1 MDESLQKLTQEREAV
16 LGDLQIEAKAAAQFI
31 WDEDDEADAGSFAEA
46 PNDPMHPVFA
56 AAFIDAL
63 NGHLRSTGN
72 LLKKA
77 IRGAARSAE
86 GTNVDPFHGIIEVVQ
101 NADDQRATAVR
112 LTLRDGPDG
121 RQLLIVHDGTPVTYR
136 NVAGMMLPYVTT
148 KEDEADQR
156 GRFGIGLKTLRR
168 ISRGLTVHSG
178 PYHFGT
184 GAEVEIRNA
193 EAEASIPDF
202 FDIDTDT
209 LIVLDLENFGEEA
222 FTRWFETWSGD
233 SLIFLE
239 FVRSVT
245 WLREEGGPL
254 IAGTEPSGWRPVETP
269 VALGVALECR
279 DIRSGANLWTVL
291 RAHVPVPADRRRSYK
306 STGATTAISFA
317 SCGEEQLNGLF
328 VGFRTRVPTH
338 LPFAVDAQFDP
349 TSSRENI
356 LEDGWNEWLIESCA
370 SVLAAAGAALLR
382 DDSAQAWKFIPLPG
396 DHVGDE
402 GSGWPREPFEACF
415 ATARSHFA
423 EHAVLCTDAGEL
435 GLDQISYEEAELT
448 HILDPV
454 DTALLAE
461 RPSAVAHS
469 ARDRGER
476 WRSVL
481 DELDISVRVG
491 PAHVLDAIEVGRF
504 ADKLPDWWIETA
516 ATLVNVMA
524 SPDIHGRLLW
534 LCGDG
539 TPAASSAKGTTN
551 RKLFFGSVDH
561 AFADKHGLY
570 CRLHPAFGSARGE
583 AAQAWLAVH
592 ADFSTRTTNEEVLGA
607 FAEKHLDEPVAIDD
621 PTLSEIKALFD
632 PIPDAKALKIGQ
644 LLGRALLLEASN
656 GTRRGPTA
664 LVSPSY
670 AYLPKAI
677 DKDTPNWPNAAAG
690 IEGLLWLSPTYEDR
704 LRTGLG
710 KAKRR
715 QDGIRPRGAK
725 RFLALLGTGTS
736 PRLTH
741 VSNFAPTASQRGE
754 LIRIEAT
761 DIETDVASPDL
772 DALLDIITG
781 ESGGVT
787 VKDRRQRAVWL
798 IRAMARDWEKFST
811 NAKVASRKIGRKW
824 IYPKAPVT
832 ARWLSRLRELAWVP
846 VGRSGFSVPGQAVLK
861 NGSTEA
867 IYGAADFV
875 QGIEPGD
882 IPEAMAEAL
891 GFVRS
896 IRANDLVAM
905 LENMRVGE
913 IPFERGKVKLA
924 YRHLNQLAP
933 RQAWEPVGEMNVASL
948 RKRFTDGGGLIVVEG
963 SDGTPIWR
971 RPNQVL
977 RGKRILPMSA
987 RYVPDGDA
995 YDKLWRLLQVEETRI
1010 ADCVDF
1016 LKDHAERC
1024 GTREQAGELIEVYNF
1039 LETLL
1044 ADADARQAETV
1055 RHVPLACGEAW
1066 RVRRPIHL
1074 VEREDLR
1081 EGLRAALP
1089 AMFFWDPPC
1098 DPPTIPRLVEALGVG
1113 RIDPAIKTTPGAR
1126 AAELGEDNTERF
1138 RRAVTHLSDQLARTA
1153 TSQRSTLQIGW
1164 DELRDMK
1171 LFVYDDPVP
1180 VVVSD
1185 PSIAGRISLNLR
1197 VHVSRRPLEL
1207 HISSDALG
1215 IRAGGGRAIASFFAK
1230 SSSWAFDGEWA
1241 LAWQEAGERE
1251 ADGLRFAADEE
1262 ERRRQTEAEAARIRV
1277 SRKGKVAL
1285 PGSSASQTPSPP
1297 PAPLP
1302 PRKLKSAL
1310 AGIGDVTVM
1319 PGVPPKPPGK
1329 QRKTPLSSPP
1339 SRSSPS
1345 SSGGMQ
1351 QANVAYTDAELENFG
1366 WSLVEHVLTD
1376 AEGPELVDFRKRHHV
1391 GADGAF
1397 DWKRFVELKAS
1408 ARSMPTSVKMTIV
1421 EYARA
1426 IEKGRDYILALTCGA
1441 EEGYETRVK
1450 LIFDPAQTATV
1461 SRSEG
1466 VNVSGLAE
1474 AAGIEI
1480 VIPDE

>member
-1 MDESLQKLTQEREAV
+1 M
-16 LGDLQIEAKAAAQFI
+16 QIAAKAAAQFI
-31 WDEDDEADAGSFAEA
+31 WDANEDADAGSVAEV
-46 PNDPMHPVFA
+46 PIDPMDPAFA
-56 AAFIDAL
+56 AAFIEAL
-63 NGHLRSTGN
+63 NGHLQSTGN

-112 LTLRDGPDG
+112 LALRDGPDG

-193 EAEASIPDF
+193 KAEAEIPDF
-202 FDIDTDT
+202 FDIDNDT
-209 LIVLDLENFGEEA
+209 LIVLDLHDFDEEA

-245 WLREEGGPL
+245 WRRDEGESL
-254 IAGTEPSGWRPVETP
+254 IAGTEPSDWRLVESP
-269 VALGVALECR
+269 AALGVTLECR
-279 DIRSGANLWTVL
+279 DIKSGANLWTVL
-291 RAHVPVPADRRRSYK
+291 RAHVPVPTDRRRSYK

-317 SCGEEQLNGLF
+317 SCGEDQLNGLF

-338 LPFAVDAQFDP
+338 LPFAIDAQFDP

-370 SVLAAAGAALLR
+370 RVLAAAGAALLR
-382 DDSAQAWKFIPLPG
+382 EDSPQAWKFIPLPG

-402 GSGWPREPFEACF
+402 GSGWPREPFDACF
-415 ATARSHFA
+415 VAARSLFA
-423 EHAVLCTDAGEL
+423 EHAVLPTDAGEL
-435 GLDQISYEEAELT
+435 GLDQLAYEGAELT

-454 DTALLAE
+454 DTARLAE
-461 RPSAVAHS
+461 RTSAIGHS

-481 DELDISVRVG
+481 DELDISMRVG
-491 PAHVLDAIEVGRF
+491 PDHVLDAIEVGSF
-504 ADKLPDWWIETA
+504 ADKSPDWWIETA
-516 ATLVNVMA
+516 ATLVDVMA
-524 SPDIHGRLLW
+524 SHDIHGRLLW

-570 CRLHPAFGSARGE
+570 CRLHPAFGSERGE
-583 AAQAWLAVH
+583 AAQAWLAAH
-592 ADFSTRTTNEEVLGA
+592 ADFSTRTTNEDVLGA
-607 FAEKHLDEPVAIDD
+607 FAEKHLEEPIAIDD
-621 PTLSEIKALFD
+621 PTLSEIKTLFD
-632 PIPDAKALKIGQ
+632 PISDTKASKIGQ
-644 LLGRALLLEASN
+644 LLGRALLLEANN
-656 GTRRGPTA
+656 GTRRGPTR
-664 LVSPSY
+664 LVSPPD

-677 DKDTPNWPNAAAG
+677 DKDTPHWPNAAAG
-690 IEGLLWLSPTYEDR
+690 IEGLWWLSPTYEDR

-725 RFLALLGTGTS
+725 RFLALLGVGTS
-736 PRLTH
+736 PRLTS
-741 VSNFAPTASQRGE
+741 VSQVAPTALQRRE
-754 LIRIEAT
+754 LIDIDAT
-761 DIETDVASPDL
+761 DVETDVASDDL

-781 ESGGVT
+781 ESGSAT
-787 VKDRRQRAVWL
+787 VRDRRQRAIWL
-798 IRAMARDWEKFST
+798 IRSMARDWDKFAGR
-811 NAKVASRKIGRKW
+811 AKVASRKVGRKW
-824 IYPKAPVT
+824 IYPRAPVT

-861 NGSTEA
+861 NNSTEA
-867 IYGAADFV
+867 IYGTADFV

-896 IRANDLVAM
+896 VRANDLVAM
-905 LENMRVGE
+905 LENMRAGN
-913 IPFERGKVKLA
+913 IAFDRGKVKLA

-933 RQAWEPVGEMNVASL
+933 RQTWELVGEMSVASL
-948 RKRFTDGGGLIVVEG
+948 RKRFTDGGGLVVVEQG
-963 SDGTPIWR
+963 DGTPMWR

-987 RYVPDGDA
+987 RYVPDSDA
-995 YDKLWRLLQVEETRI
+995 YDRLWRILQVEETRI
-1010 ADCVDF
+1010 ADCVGF
-1016 LKDHAERC
+1016 LKSHAERC

-1044 ADADARQAETV
+1044 ADADGRQAETV
-1055 RHVPLACGEAW
+1055 RHVPLACGDVW

-1074 VEREDLR
+1074 VERDDLR
-1081 EGLRAALP
+1081 EGLRDALP
-1089 AMFFWDPPC
+1089 SMFFWDSPC
-1098 DPPTIPRLVEALGVG
+1098 DPATIPRLVKALGVG
-1113 RIDPAIKTTPGAR
+1113 RIDPMVKPAPGAR
-1126 AAELGEDNTERF
+1126 AAELGEDHTERF

-1164 DELRDMK
+1164 DELREMK
-1171 LFVYDDPVP
+1171 LFVYDDLVP

-1185 PSIAGRISLNLR
+1185 PALAGRIPLDLR

-1207 HISSDALG
+1207 HISADALG
-1215 IRAGGGRAIASFFAK
+1215 VRAVGGRAIASFFAK

-1277 SRKGKVAL
+1277 ARKGNKVAL
-1285 PGSSASQTPSPP
+1285 PGGAASPTPSPP

-1310 AGIGDVTVM
+1310 VGIGEVTVV
-1319 PGVPPKPPGK
+1319 PGMQPKPPGE
-1329 QRKTPLSSPP
+1329 QRKKPLSSPP

-1345 SSGGMQ
+1345 SSAGMQ

-1366 WSLVEHVLTD
+1366 WALVEHVLTD
-1376 AEGPELVDFRKRHHV
+1376 ADGPELVDFRKRHHV
-1391 GADGAF
+1391 GADGAL

-1426 IEKGRDYILALTCGA
+1426 IEKGSDYILALTCGA

-1450 LIFDPAQTATV
+1450 LIFDPARTATV

-1466 VNVSGLAE
+1466 VNVSGLAD